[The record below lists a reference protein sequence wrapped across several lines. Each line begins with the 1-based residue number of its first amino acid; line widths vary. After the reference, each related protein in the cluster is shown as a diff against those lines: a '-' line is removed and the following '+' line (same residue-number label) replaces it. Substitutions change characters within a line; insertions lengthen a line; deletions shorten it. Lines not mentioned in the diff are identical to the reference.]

1 MRLHVVVVA
10 VLFGLPSV
18 VRGQQSVSDSL
29 FRRAE
34 RLVRDG
40 DGAAGRALVDSVLAA
55 APPGSAIHGDA
66 LYWRAAR
73 SASSIEAERDLA
85 RLMVEYAAHPR
96 AEDAILRLAQLELA
110 RGDRERALAHL
121 QRFEREHGDSPQRA
135 RASLLLARLHLDR
148 GELQRGCSALANARA
163 SVAAGDAELRN
174 QIEYYAPRCA
184 SVQSARADSAVVAPP
199 PAETTRTAP
208 APTPPPRSSTSS
220 SGRWTVQVAAFQT
233 RDEAE
238 QLVRQLAGRGIEA
251 RVAGTVRPF
260 RVRVGR
266 HATRTAAVAALR
278 TLRGR
283 GLEGFVTET
292 ER

>member
-1 MRLHVVVVA
+1 MRLHLVVVA
-10 VLFGLPSV
+10 VLCCLPSV
-18 VRGQQSVSDSL
+18 VRCQQSVSDSL

-55 APPGSAIHGDA
+55 APQGSALNGEA
-66 LYWRAAR
+66 LYWRATLA
-73 SASSIEAERDLA
+73 ASSIDAERDLA

-121 QRFEREHGDSPQRA
+121 QRFEREHGGSPERA

-148 GELQRGCSALANARA
+148 SELARGCAALANARA
-163 SVAAGDAELRN
+163 SVSAGDAELRN
-174 QIEYYAPRCA
+174 QIEYYASRC
-184 SVQSARADSAVVAPP
+184 STVQTVRADSTVAAKP
-199 PAETTRTAP
+199 PAETTRAAP
-208 APTPPPRSSTSS
+208 SPVPSSRSSTSA

-233 RDEAE
+233 RAEAE
-238 QLVRQLAGRGIEA
+238 QLVRQLAGRGIDA
-251 RVAGTVRPF
+251 RIAGTVRPF

-266 HATRTAAVAALR
+266 HAARTAAVAALR
-278 TLRGR
+278 TLRAR